1 MNKFFNQLKKIQ
13 LHQDEHLQIRGHL
26 EHLVGPL
33 AETPSPYYTKTS
45 SPYLSFSFFSRKMVS
60 LALLLVI
67 VGGSGLTYAAE
78 LSLPGDALYPVKLNV
93 NENVKGAFMYSTTAE
108 AYWNETLVEK
118 RLEEI
123 NTLKVENKLTK
134 ERAAIA
140 EKAFVAQSTQLANSI
155 KKLKKAGNHDVAAKV
170 TQKIVPELE
179 NYSQIAALTQTATTT
194 VQLKTTAP
202 MMATTMLVATGTP
215 ATTTSDTTTPTEGAD
230 VATATAYTKTD
241 EGQEMSLEIESQA
254 TIEMKLAEKISAQAK
269 VFTDANT
276 GVNTDE
282 EKEPAKENQDTE
294 NTLEDKDVSTPTTT
308 TTENSPETTPAVE
321 EKTGIISGKIEI
333 VKCIGIKETACTNL
347 TDNLVSRT
355 LILYGSEKKVA
366 AEIILNKDGG
376 FTATVP
382 EGTYMLDMKK
392 NGIDTSKDLPKKIT
406 VTADKTI
413 EVKIKIES
421 VIK

>member
-13 LHQDEHLQIRGHL
+13 LHQDEHLRIRGHL

-33 AETPSPYYTKTS
+33 TQTPSPYYTKTP

-140 EKAFVAQSTQLANSI
+140 EKAFVAQSKQLANSI
-155 KKLKKAGNHDVAAKV
+155 KKLKKAGNHAVAAKV

-179 NYSQIAALTQTATTT
+179 SYSQVAALTQTATTT
-194 VQLKTTAP
+194 AQLKTTAP
-202 MMATTMLVATGTP
+202 MMATTMLIATGTP
-215 ATTTSDTTTPTEGAD
+215 ATTTSDATTPTESVD
-230 VATATAYTKTD
+230 TATSTAFTKTD
-241 EGQEMSLEIESQA
+241 EGQAMSLEIESQA
-254 TIEMKLAEKISAQAK
+254 SIEMKLAEKISAQAK

-276 GVNTDE
+276 STPNE
-282 EKEPAKENQDTE
+282 EESSSENQDSK
-294 NTLEDKDVSTPTTT
+294 NTPESKEATSTQPTTET
-308 TTENSPETTPAVE
+308 PPETIPEQEA
-321 EKTGIISGKIEI
+321 KTGIISGKVE
-333 VKCIGIKETACTNL
+333 VTKCIGIKEIACANL
-347 TDNLVSRT
+347 NDVLVART
-355 LILYGSEKKVA
+355 LILYGEDKKVT
-366 AEIILNKDGG
+366 AEIILDKDGG

-382 EGTYMLDMKK
+382 EGTYVLDMKK
-392 NGIDTSKDLPKKIT
+392 NGVDTSKDLPKKII
-406 VTADKTI
+406 VVAEKTI
-413 EVKIKIES
+413 EVKIRVES
-421 VIK
+421 VVR